1 MIVVDLTIPRN
12 LKEFRSHLQDPL
24 YRNSFYILLTLIS
37 GAVFGF
43 IFWIIAARMYNQQEV
58 GLNTALISAVG
69 LIAIISFLGLDQ
81 SIIRFFPQRNKYTIL
96 TTSSMVI
103 LISTILFGVIF
114 VLGIDI
120 WSPDLL
126 LIKNNLLAFFI
137 ALVAFTLTTP
147 AANAFI
153 ALRKSKYYFYQ
164 SLLMNLRVILVLL
177 PFLGSLGIFLS
188 FGISS
193 LIAILFSFIMIYR
206 KIEKSPDD
214 KILRIDKE
222 FLKES
227 FHFSAGNYFFM
238 LFATIPLYLLPLLVL
253 NVLGSDQTAYYYIA
267 YTIASFLFMVSA
279 AFSTSL
285 FVEGSHGES
294 LRKNTIKSLLAIFSI
309 LVPLALFIFF
319 FGGYILEIF
328 GKDYTNGLELLRVMV
343 ISSFFYSICQVYFS
357 IEKVRNNIK
366 DLIIISLLIF
376 ILLVSLSYFL
386 MFNYGILG
394 VGYAWIISYF
404 LGSIV
409 VLYKIIRS

>member
-1 MIVVDLTIPRN
+1 
-12 LKEFRSHLQDPL
+12 
-24 YRNSFYILLTLIS
+24 
-37 GAVFGF
+37 
-43 IFWIIAARMYNQQEV
+43 
-58 GLNTALISAVG
+58 
-69 LIAIISFLGLDQ
+69 
-81 SIIRFFPQRNKYTIL
+81 
-96 TTSSMVI
+96 
-103 LISTILFGVIF
+103 
-114 VLGIDI
+114 
-120 WSPDLL
+120 
-126 LIKNNLLAFFI
+126 
-137 ALVAFTLTTP
+137 
-147 AANAFI
+147 
-153 ALRKSKYYFYQ
+153 
-164 SLLMNLRVILVLL
+164 MNLRVILVLL